1 MHQHVD
7 AIPPRGTPVLLS
19 VVAPRGGWERGFR
32 VAHDDAHRLVLEP
45 VGDGGVAAVPDGAEA
60 CLCWPVPA
68 GECLL
73 PVRVRPAVPRGAL
86 LAVPVGPAR
95 VVQRRR
101 YVRVLEDLGVR
112 VRLPGGSVLARGVDL
127 SEAGLRC
134 RLPASTPC
142 RPGTRVRVAAKLVG
156 YALDAAGVVT
166 HVAEPAAG
174 VVTVGIDLLLSER
187 EADQVRRHV
196 YAVQLRELAARRGG
210 RHRW

>member
-1 MHQHVD
+1 M
-7 AIPPRGTPVLLS
+7 
-19 VVAPRGGWERGFR
+19 
-32 VAHDDAHRLVLEP
+32 AHDDPHRLVLEP
-45 VGDGGVAAVPDGAEA
+45 VDDAAAVVVPEGAEA

-101 YVRVLEDLGVR
+101 YVRVREDLGVR

-142 RPGTRVRVAAKLVG
+142 SPGTRVRVSAKLVG
-156 YALDAAGVVT
+156 FTLDAAGVVT
-166 HVAEPAAG
+166 HVAVPTSGRAAG
-174 VVTVGIDLLLSER
+174 VVVTVGIDLLLTER